1 MTIHK
6 KFHELCTSL
15 LSGCAM
21 TFTQQGEIAT
31 YRKVDII
38 SKEEF
43 DSQRGETDEA
53 TEMVFP
59 LDLPDPGKTEG
70 SGVAVKPPPVTAATT
85 TTSVVP
91 GGEREGEEVEC
102 PAPHSKDMAQPRKE
116 TKKKSSREKPEKRA
130 RFYPLPN
137 KQGSP
142 TKVECWGYSSYWLA
156 VPTAT
161 SAHTHGVRHVVE
173 CVCCCCGRKRESC

>member
-1 MTIHK
+1 M
-6 KFHELCTSL
+6 
-15 LSGCAM
+15 LSGCAI

-53 TEMVFP
+53 NEMVFP

-91 GGEREGEEVEC
+91 GGEREGE
-102 PAPHSKDMAQPRKE
+102 
-116 TKKKSSREKPEKRA
+116 KK
-130 RFYPLPN
+130 
-137 KQGSP
+137 
-142 TKVECWGYSSYWLA
+142 
-156 VPTAT
+156 
-161 SAHTHGVRHVVE
+161 
-173 CVCCCCGRKRESC
+173 

>member
-1 MTIHK
+1 
-6 KFHELCTSL
+6 
-15 LSGCAM
+15 M

-31 YRKVDII
+31 YRKVDVI

-43 DSQRGETDEA
+43 DSQRGETDEPLVEN
-53 TEMVFP
+53 EMVFP
-59 LDLPDPGKTEG
+59 LDLPEHGKTEG

-102 PAPHSKDMAQPRKE
+102 PALHSKDVAQPKKE

-137 KQGSP
+137 KQESP
-142 TKVECWGYSSYWLA
+142 TKVECWG
-156 VPTAT
+156 
-161 SAHTHGVRHVVE
+161 
-173 CVCCCCGRKRESC
+173 